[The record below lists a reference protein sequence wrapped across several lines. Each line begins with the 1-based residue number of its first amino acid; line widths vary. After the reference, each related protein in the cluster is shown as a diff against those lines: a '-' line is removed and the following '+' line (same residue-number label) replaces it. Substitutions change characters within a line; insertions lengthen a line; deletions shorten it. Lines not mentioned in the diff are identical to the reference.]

1 MYGYIY
7 ETTNLINGKKY
18 IGRHKSEEFT
28 DSYKGSGS
36 VIQKAF
42 KKYGWDN
49 FSVRMLCPCF
59 SEEELN
65 AEEAFLIDFFDCIN
79 SKNYYNQFP
88 GGHGGF
94 PAGEMSPNYG
104 KKQSAQTIAKR
115 AEKLKGQT
123 RSDATKSRLSDA
135 FYKCYDSLSDE
146 EKVEYQRVRADA
158 RRGKPSNFKGH
169 HMSDESK
176 KKMSEAL
183 SGSNHPLYGK
193 FGPDN
198 PNYGKSRTDEQ
209 RAKISAGKKG
219 KKRVY
224 RPDGKYFNVDPS
236 EIQYYLDQGYVL
248 HRSELQVS

>member
-18 IGRHKSEEFT
+18 IGRHKSAKFT
-28 DSYKGSGS
+28 ESYKGSGT
-36 VIQKAF
+36 IIGRAF
-42 KKYGWDN
+42 KKYGWNN

-65 AEEAFLIDFFDCIN
+65 AEEEFIIDFFDCVA
-79 SKNYYNQFP
+79 SDQYYNQFP

-94 PAGEMSPNYG
+94 PAGEFSPNYG
-104 KKQSAQTIAKR
+104 KKQSAETIAKR
-115 AEKLKGQT
+115 VEKLKG
-123 RSDATKSRLSDA
+123 RAFSVESRAKISE
-135 FYKCYDSLSDE
+135 SLTGVKHTPE
-146 EKVEYQRVRADA
+146 RIKKAADA

-169 HMSDESK
+169 RMSDESRK
-176 KKMSEAL
+176 KISESL

-236 EIQYYLDQGYVL
+236 EVENYLKQGYVL

>member
-79 SKNYYNQFP
+79 SKNYYNLFP

-94 PAGEMSPNYG
+94 PAGEFSPNYG
-104 KKQSAQTIAKR
+104 KKQSAETIAKR
-115 AEKLKGQT
+115 VEKLKGRT
-123 RSDATKSRLSDA
+123 FSEESRAKISA
-135 FYKCYDSLSDE
+135 SLTGVKLTPE
-146 EKVEYQRVRADA
+146 RIKKAADA

-169 HMSDESK
+169 HLSEDSRK
-176 KKMSEAL
+176 KISEAL
-183 SGSNHPLYGK
+183 SGSNHPFYGK
-193 FGPDN
+193 LGPNN

-209 RAKISAGKKG
+209 RAKISAGKLG

-224 RPDGKYFNVDPS
+224 RPDGKYFYVDPS
-236 EIQYYLDQGYVL
+236 EIENYLNQGYVL
-248 HRSELQVS
+248 HKSELRVS